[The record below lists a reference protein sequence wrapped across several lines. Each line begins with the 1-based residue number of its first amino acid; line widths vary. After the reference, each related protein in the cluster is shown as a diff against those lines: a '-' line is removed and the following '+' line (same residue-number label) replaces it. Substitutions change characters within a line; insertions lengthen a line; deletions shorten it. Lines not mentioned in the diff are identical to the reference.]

1 MRRHHAQTAIFLLA
15 CLGAALLAAGC
26 RSAPTVSTEGLSAA
40 EIFQRAQDSAEKG
53 DSLAAIRYYEAFKEK
68 RPDDRERVA
77 WASYEIAFLYHKMK
91 KDDTALVLLDELLA
105 QYTKEG
111 DALPAAPRILAE
123 NLKTRLQSKAA
134 PKTAPKT
141 AP

>member
-1 MRRHHAQTAIFLLA
+1 MRRHHAQTAILLLA
-15 CLGAALLAAGC
+15 CLGAALLVASC
-26 RSAPTVSTEGLSAA
+26 RSAPPVTMEGLSAA
-40 EIFQRAQDSAEKG
+40 EIFQRAQDAAEKG

-91 KDDTALVLLDELLA
+91 KDDTSLLLLDELLA
-105 QYTKEG
+105 QYAKEG

-123 NLKTRLQSKAA
+123 KLKTRLQSKAA
-134 PKTAPKT
+134 PKAEPKAAP
-141 AP
+141 